1 MYTGLLHLHSYLP
14 FLLLIMIFVVLLNSL
29 RGWIAGTSF
38 DKYSNKFVLISMI
51 LIHLQWTVGA
61 ILYFVSPNVKSMGEA
76 MGDSLSRLYAL
87 EHPLLM
93 TVALVLVTIAR
104 SKSKKSNEPKHH
116 RTNFIFFAL
125 ALACILLC
133 LPPSWL

>member
-1 MYTGLLHLHSYLP
+1 MYTGLLHLHSFLP
-14 FLLLIMIFVVLLNSL
+14 YMLFLLIFVVLLNSL
-29 RGWIAGTSF
+29 RGWVTKTPF
-38 DKYSNKFVLISMI
+38 DKYSNLFVLMSMI

-93 TVALVLVTIAR
+93 TVALVLITIAR
-104 SKSKKSNEPKHH
+104 SKSKKSDETKHH
-116 RTNFIFFAL
+116 KLNFLFFAL
-125 ALACILLC
+125 ALVCILLC